1 MNYIPKRAKTGVCVC
16 ALVDNHQ
23 TRKVFECKNSTPDIG
38 EIGPQNPFFGITSEW
53 VRGIYF
59 GLNTPTHV
67 LMPFMEKESGIK
79 HYVVN
84 A

>member
-1 MNYIPKRAKTGVCVC
+1 VLWSTITRQGKFLSVKIVLKILARLGHKT
-16 ALVDNHQ
+16 
-23 TRKVFECKNSTPDIG
+23 
-38 EIGPQNPFFGITSEW
+38 PFFGITSEW